1 MPAVDEHKDTHQVL
15 SFAEIIFDHF
25 LPFLPLTLGDL
36 GEAITRQID
45 HIPFVVDIEMIDQL
59 GLPGSIGGLGHLV
72 IIAKHVDQRGFA
84 NIAATNE
91 GILGPIRRRTFGMI
105 RTADDING
113 GVNVHKGCKIHYPTF
128 TTSMAN
134 YSHDRIVPFKDSELG
149 KKQQIAAMFDKIAF
163 RYDFL
168 NRFLSGGIDIYW
180 RRRAIRELARV
191 ENKHKGPPT
200 GTDATAATADASS
213 KGAAATITSRTILD
227 VATGTADMAIM
238 MARYLSTSHI
248 TGIDISTG
256 MLEIGRQK
264 ITRLQME
271 QKISLQTGDSE
282 AINFPDAHFDAV
294 TVAFGVRNFEN
305 LEKGLREMLRVLK
318 PGGRL
323 VVLEFSQPK
332 TPGVRHIYD
341 LYLRLVAPNIGKM
354 VSSNREA
361 YQYLND
367 SVKAFPEGE
376 NFLRIMET
384 CGYTDPRLRRLSL
397 GICSLYIGE
406 KKG

>member
-1 MPAVDEHKDTHQVL
+1 
-15 SFAEIIFDHF
+15 
-25 LPFLPLTLGDL
+25 
-36 GEAITRQID
+36 
-45 HIPFVVDIEMIDQL
+45 
-59 GLPGSIGGLGHLV
+59 
-72 IIAKHVDQRGFA
+72 
-84 NIAATNE
+84 
-91 GILGPIRRRTFGMI
+91 
-105 RTADDING
+105 
-113 GVNVHKGCKIHYPTF
+113 
-128 TTSMAN
+128 MAN

-149 KKQQIAAMFDKIAF
+149 KKQQVAAMFDKIAF
-163 RYDFL
+163 RYDFV

-180 RRRAIRELARV
+180 RRRAIRALAGKQEKAR
-191 ENKHKGPPT
+191 
-200 GTDATAATADASS
+200 
-213 KGAAATITSRTILD
+213 GAAGAGTGVGAGVMVATESGAAEKTILD

-238 MARYLSTSHI
+238 MARYLPASRI

-264 ITRLQME
+264 INRLQLAG
-271 QKISLQTGDSE
+271 KITLQTGDSE
-282 AINFPDAHFDAV
+282 AIHFPDNHFDAA

-305 LEKGLREMLRVLK
+305 LEKGLQEMLRVLK

-332 TPGVRHIYD
+332 TPGIRQVYD
-341 LYLRLVAPNIGKM
+341 LYLRLIAPNVGKM

-376 NFLRIMET
+376 NFIRILEAA
-384 CGYTDPRLRRLSL
+384 GYNNTRLHRLSL